1 VHAKILNTLLILAYL
16 IGYLEWSDN
25 NHLFIFEAEREIILK
40 LFTDTNSVIHPLI
53 IIPIG
58 GQILLVLTL
67 FQKKANKI
75 MTYLS
80 IAMLGCLLY
89 FMLFI
94 GLMSFNNKIIIST
107 LPFLFISIAIVRR
120 FYQSSLLLAKHEAVR
135 LLEIK

>member
-1 VHAKILNTLLILAYL
+1 VHAKTLNTLLLLASL
-16 IGYLEWSDN
+16 IGYLEWSGN

-53 IIPIG
+53 IIPMG

-94 GLMSFNNKIIIST
+94 GLMSFNYKIITST
-107 LPFLFISIAIVRR
+107 LPFLFISIAIIRR
-120 FYQSSLLLAKHEAVR
+120 GYQSSL
-135 LLEIK
+135 

>member
-1 VHAKILNTLLILAYL
+1 MHAKILNTLLVLSSL
-16 IGYLEWSDN
+16 IGYLEWSGN
-25 NHLFIFEAEREIILK
+25 NHLFIVEAEREIILK

-58 GQILLVLTL
+58 GQILLVVTL

-89 FMLFI
+89 LMLFI
-94 GLMSFNNKIIIST
+94 GIFSFNYKIIIST
-107 LPFLFISIAIVRR
+107 LPFLFISIAIVR
-120 FYQSSLLLAKHEAVR
+120 QGDPTSS
-135 LLEIK
+135 

>member
-1 VHAKILNTLLILAYL
+1 MHAKILNTLLILSSL
-16 IGYLEWSDN
+16 IGYLEWSGN

-40 LFTDTNSVIHPLI
+40 LFTDTNAVIHPLI

-94 GLMSFNNKIIIST
+94 GLMSLNYKIIIST
-107 LPFLFISIAIVRR
+107 LPFLFTSILIIRR
-120 FYQSSLLLAKHEAVR
+120 FYQSSL
-135 LLEIK
+135 

>member
-1 VHAKILNTLLILAYL
+1 MHAKILNTLLVLSSL
-16 IGYLEWSDN
+16 IGYLEWSGN
-25 NHLFIFEAEREIILK
+25 NHLFIVEAEREIILK

-75 MTYLS
+75 MTYIS

-89 FMLFI
+89 LMLFI
-94 GLMSFNNKIIIST
+94 GIFSFNYKIIIST
-107 LPFLFISIAIVRR
+107 LPFLFISIAIIRQG
-120 FYQSSLLLAKHEAVR
+120 YTSSS
-135 LLEIK
+135 

>member
-1 VHAKILNTLLILAYL
+1 MHAKILNTLLILASL
-16 IGYLEWSDN
+16 IGYLEWSGN

-94 GLMSFNNKIIIST
+94 GLMSFNYKIIIST

-120 FYQSSLLLAKHEAVR
+120 FYQSSS
-135 LLEIK
+135 

>member
-1 VHAKILNTLLILAYL
+1 MHAKILNTLLVLSSL
-16 IGYLEWSDN
+16 IGYLEWSGN
-25 NHLFIFEAEREIILK
+25 NQLFIFEAEREIILK

-58 GQILLVLTL
+58 GQILLVVTL

-89 FMLFI
+89 LMLFI
-94 GLMSFNNKIIIST
+94 GIFSFNYKIIIST
-107 LPFLFISIAIVRR
+107 LPFLFISIAIVR
-120 FYQSSLLLAKHEAVR
+120 QGDPTSS
-135 LLEIK
+135 

>member
-1 VHAKILNTLLILAYL
+1 VHAKILNTLLLLASL
-16 IGYLEWSDN
+16 IGYLEWSGN

-40 LFTDTNSVIHPLI
+40 LFTDANSVIHPLI

-75 MTYLS
+75 MTHLS

-94 GLMSFNNKIIIST
+94 GLMSFNYKIIIST

-120 FYQSSLLLAKHEAVR
+120 FYQSSL
-135 LLEIK
+135 

>member
-1 VHAKILNTLLILAYL
+1 MHSKILNTLLVLSSL
-16 IGYLEWSDN
+16 IGYLEWGGN

-67 FQKKANKI
+67 FQKKANKT
-75 MTYLS
+75 MTYIS

-94 GLMSFNNKIIIST
+94 GIFSFNYKIIIST
-107 LPFLFISIAIVRR
+107 LPFLFISIAIVR
-120 FYQSSLLLAKHEAVR
+120 QGDPTSS
-135 LLEIK
+135 

>member
-1 VHAKILNTLLILAYL
+1 VHAKTLNTLLLLASL
-16 IGYLEWSDN
+16 IGYLEWSGN

-53 IIPIG
+53 IIPMG

-89 FMLFI
+89 LMLFI
-94 GLMSFNNKIIIST
+94 GIFSFNYKIIIST
-107 LPFLFISIAIVRR
+107 LPFLFISIAIVR
-120 FYQSSLLLAKHEAVR
+120 QGDPTSS
-135 LLEIK
+135 

>member
-1 VHAKILNTLLILAYL
+1 MHAKILNTLLVLSSL
-16 IGYLEWSDN
+16 IGYLEWSGN
-25 NHLFIFEAEREIILK
+25 NQLFIFEAEREIILK

-58 GQILLVLTL
+58 GQILLVVTL

-89 FMLFI
+89 LMLFI
-94 GLMSFNNKIIIST
+94 GIFSFNYKIIIST
-107 LPFLFISIAIVRR
+107 LPFLFISIAIVR
-120 FYQSSLLLAKHEAVR
+120 QGDPSSS
-135 LLEIK
+135 

>member
-1 VHAKILNTLLILAYL
+1 MHAKILNTLLVLSSL
-16 IGYLEWSDN
+16 IGYLEWSGN
-25 NHLFIFEAEREIILK
+25 NHLFIVEAEREIILK

-58 GQILLVLTL
+58 GQILLVVTL

-89 FMLFI
+89 LMLFI
-94 GLMSFNNKIIIST
+94 GIFSFNYKIIIST
-107 LPFLFISIAIVRR
+107 LPFLFISIAIIRQG
-120 FYQSSLLLAKHEAVR
+120 YTSSS
-135 LLEIK
+135 

>member
-1 VHAKILNTLLILAYL
+1 MHAKILNTLLILASL
-16 IGYLEWSDN
+16 IGYLEWSGN

-40 LFTDTNSVIHPLI
+40 LFTDTNAVIHPLI

-94 GLMSFNNKIIIST
+94 GLMSLNYKIIIST
-107 LPFLFISIAIVRR
+107 LPFLFTSILIIRR
-120 FYQSSLLLAKHEAVR
+120 FYQSSL
-135 LLEIK
+135 

>member
-1 VHAKILNTLLILAYL
+1 VHAKTLNTLLLLASL
-16 IGYLEWSDN
+16 IGYLEWSGN

-53 IIPIG
+53 IIPMG

-94 GLMSFNNKIIIST
+94 GLMSFNYKIITST

-120 FYQSSLLLAKHEAVR
+120 FYQSSL
-135 LLEIK
+135 

>member
-1 VHAKILNTLLILAYL
+1 MHSKILNTLLILSSL
-16 IGYLEWSDN
+16 IGYLEWSGN

-40 LFTDTNSVIHPLI
+40 LFTDTNAVIHPLI

-94 GLMSFNNKIIIST
+94 GLMSLNYKIIIST
-107 LPFLFISIAIVRR
+107 LPFLFTSILIIRR
-120 FYQSSLLLAKHEAVR
+120 FYQSSL
-135 LLEIK
+135 

>member
-1 VHAKILNTLLILAYL
+1 MHAKILNTLLVLSSL
-16 IGYLEWSDN
+16 IGYLEWSGN
-25 NHLFIFEAEREIILK
+25 NHLFIVEAEREIILK

-89 FMLFI
+89 LMLFI
-94 GLMSFNNKIIIST
+94 GIFSFNYKIIIST
-107 LPFLFISIAIVRR
+107 LPFLFISIAIVR
-120 FYQSSLLLAKHEAVR
+120 QGDPSSS
-135 LLEIK
+135 

>member
-1 VHAKILNTLLILAYL
+1 MHAKILNTLLILASL
-16 IGYLEWSDN
+16 IGYLEWSGN
-25 NHLFIFEAEREIILK
+25 NYLFIFEAEREIILK

-120 FYQSSLLLAKHEAVR
+120 FYQSSS
-135 LLEIK
+135 

>member
-1 VHAKILNTLLILAYL
+1 MHAKILNTLLVLSSL
-16 IGYLEWSDN
+16 IGYLEWSGN
-25 NHLFIFEAEREIILK
+25 NHLFIVEAEREIILK
-40 LFTDTNSVIHPLI
+40 LFTDTNSVIRPLI

-89 FMLFI
+89 LMLFI
-94 GLMSFNNKIIIST
+94 GIFSFNYKIIIST
-107 LPFLFISIAIVRR
+107 LPFLFISIAIIRQG
-120 FYQSSLLLAKHEAVR
+120 YTSSS
-135 LLEIK
+135 

>member
-1 VHAKILNTLLILAYL
+1 MHAKILNTLLVLSSL
-16 IGYLEWSDN
+16 IGYLEWSGN
-25 NHLFIFEAEREIILK
+25 NQLFIFEAEMEIILK

-58 GQILLVLTL
+58 GQILLVVTL

-89 FMLFI
+89 LMLFI
-94 GLMSFNNKIIIST
+94 GIFSFNYKIIIST
-107 LPFLFISIAIVRR
+107 LPFLFISIAIVR
-120 FYQSSLLLAKHEAVR
+120 QGDPTSS
-135 LLEIK
+135 

>member
-1 VHAKILNTLLILAYL
+1 MHAKILNTLLVLSSL
-16 IGYLEWSDN
+16 IGYLEWSGN
-25 NHLFIFEAEREIILK
+25 NHLFIVEAEREIILK

-94 GLMSFNNKIIIST
+94 GLMSFNYKIIIST
-107 LPFLFISIAIVRR
+107 LPFLFISIAIVR
-120 FYQSSLLLAKHEAVR
+120 QGDPSSS
-135 LLEIK
+135 

>member
-1 VHAKILNTLLILAYL
+1 MHAKILNTLLVLSSL
-16 IGYLEWSDN
+16 IGYLEWSGN
-25 NHLFIFEAEREIILK
+25 NHLFIVEAEREIILK

-89 FMLFI
+89 LMLFI
-94 GLMSFNNKIIIST
+94 GIFSFNYKIIIST
-107 LPFLFISIAIVRR
+107 LPFLFISIAIIRQG
-120 FYQSSLLLAKHEAVR
+120 YTSSS
-135 LLEIK
+135 

>member
-1 VHAKILNTLLILAYL
+1 MHAKTLNTLLLLASL
-16 IGYLEWSDN
+16 IGYLEWSGN

-53 IIPIG
+53 IIPMG

-94 GLMSFNNKIIIST
+94 GLMSFNYKIITST

-120 FYQSSLLLAKHEAVR
+120 FYQSSL
-135 LLEIK
+135 

>member
-1 VHAKILNTLLILAYL
+1 MHAKILNTLLLLASL
-16 IGYLEWSDN
+16 IGYLEWSGN

-40 LFTDTNSVIHPLI
+40 LFTDANSVIHPLI

-75 MTYLS
+75 MTHLS

-94 GLMSFNNKIIIST
+94 GLMSFNYKIIIST

-120 FYQSSLLLAKHEAVR
+120 FYQSSL
-135 LLEIK
+135 